1 MCRFRALVSTFSF
14 AVVASIALPAAA
26 IPIMPDT
33 FEDGT
38 TMGWGV
44 GAQSPLPPQNI
55 ADGGPGGPGDAYLEL
70 RASGNDAPG
79 GRLSVL
85 NAAQWMGDYLAAGIT
100 GIQMD
105 VRNFGPS
112 DLTLRLLLE
121 HFDMPGPPTDVAL
134 TVDGVFVPAG
144 GNWTTVVFDLTN
156 LAALP
161 GFGTVEGALSNV
173 DVLRLFHNPLP
184 VFGGPPNAIPPIEV
198 TLGVDNIAAIG
209 AAVPEPATTALLLTG
224 LASVLVRARRKTNR
238 GGYSR

>member
-161 GFGTVEGALSNV
+161 GFGTVEGASLSQPASRLRRTSECDSAHRGHAWCRQHRGHRCGRPRAGNDGTAV
-173 DVLRLFHNPLP
+173 D
-184 VFGGPPNAIPPIEV
+184 GS
-198 TLGVDNIAAIG
+198 GVSSRPRAAED
-209 AAVPEPATTALLLTG
+209 EP
-224 LASVLVRARRKTNR
+224 RRI
-238 GGYSR
+238 